1 MKLWL
6 QDKTTKE
13 VVRYK
18 EVTGKKQK
26 EFMGDLEIALK
37 HYPNQYQIVIM
48 NKSNEVLE
56 ILNK

>member
-6 QDKTTKE
+6 QEIKTNE

-26 EFMGDLEIALK
+26 EYMGDLEIVLK

-48 NKSNEVLE
+48 NKQNEVLE